1 MTISTSP
8 NASPHASP
16 GRRAVTRYAVPVLT
30 ATVAT
35 SLLAVT
41 GPPARAVVKRADLT
55 VVSATVNKSTL
66 AEGDTVV
73 VSHVVKNRGT
83 AKAAGT
89 QTRFYLST
97 NVAASQAERVRS
109 ATNPRSA
116 PQDVLLMGAKPVGAV
131 GPGKQVSVSS
141 VTLTVP
147 VGTAAGSYTVLVC
160 ADDRGTV
167 REKSETNNCT
177 PAAKRLAV
185 KAAPGSET
193 LRLQTFGDGFSRPS
207 NEYLGLIKAFCDV
220 VRPAKAMTLS
230 AALAGARSFL
240 STTAGANA
248 LSQLESSG
256 QASTPGK
263 AEALAAAA
271 VTQGSPGLALA
282 ALLKA
287 HGLEPRNANHLVNAA
302 AMATSVGLPNEAIA
316 MLDAAQTLDLRR
328 PAMGISQ
335 RAISLTVRG
344 QALTMTGRESAA
356 RGYFLAA
363 RAASP
368 LLSEADTGLATLEA
382 CEDEDIKAARFL
394 RKSRTRTQTPTRP
407 DEENPPPSVGI
418 DLSQGTPSSMRQ
430 LPLAET
436 PRQAVVM
443 EDVYDGI
450 QAGFAAE
457 LDAIQAEEQQLQDHL
472 RATDELRTD
481 AEIHLRDG
489 IISLVHGAGKH
500 SSVEAL
506 QDVMDERYADLLAL
520 REEFWGGGTGEVPY
534 TYGTLLETAFA
545 ACSGQGSGCVDRE
558 MRTTCGPE
566 LVGAHNRWRAL
577 MGQLRT
583 AGNAYFTALSTR
595 MSAYASNLE
604 DEEAHRLGIL
614 QIENMELVT
623 YAGLVQQGQIWTQHV
638 RVHED
643 HCVPDPEA
651 DALDP
656 EDPEAAATKGNCPDA
671 LKATSF
677 VLNLG
682 PTVVKVNCEKISQE
696 LAGEVLPL
704 LQAFVEVTYDFR
716 AGTVTVVAGAK
727 GTGKLGGV
735 VENGFKSGVYVTA
748 GTDGSLKDA
757 GWRVGP
763 STTVGTGP
771 LEVEA
776 INQEIDISFVSGLR
790 GAN

>member
-1 MTISTSP
+1 M
-8 NASPHASP
+8 
-16 GRRAVTRYAVPVLT
+16 TRYAVPFLT
-30 ATVAT
+30 TVVGM

-41 GPPARAVVKRADLT
+41 AAPADAAVKRADLT
-55 VVSATVNKSTL
+55 VVSATVSKTTL
-66 AEGDTVV
+66 AEGDNLV

-83 AKAAGT
+83 AKATAT
-89 QTRFYLST
+89 QTRFYLSA
-97 NVAASQAERVRS
+97 NVAVSRAERVRS
-109 ATNPRSA
+109 RTNPRSA
-116 PQDVLLMGAKPVGAV
+116 PQDVLLMGAAAV
-131 GPGKQVSVSS
+131 VAVRPGKRVSVRS
-141 VTLTVP
+141 VKLTVP
-147 VGTAAGSYTVLVC
+147 VGTAAGSYSVLVC
-160 ADDRGTV
+160 TDDRGTV

-185 KAAPGSET
+185 KVAPGSAT
-193 LRLQTFGDGFSRPS
+193 LRLQTFGAGFWRPS
-207 NEYLGLIKAFCDV
+207 NEYLGLIKAFCGA
-220 VRPAKAMTLS
+220 VRPAKAMTLG
-230 AALAGARSFL
+230 AALTSARSFL
-240 STTAGANA
+240 STTAGADA
-248 LSQLESSG
+248 LTKLGSSSLAATAD
-256 QASTPGK
+256 Q
-263 AEALAAAA
+263 AEALAATA
-271 VTQGSPGLALA
+271 VTKGSPGLALA

-335 RAISLTVRG
+335 RAISMTVRG
-344 QALTMTGRESAA
+344 QALTMTGRASAA

-363 RAASP
+363 RAAAP
-368 LLSEADTGLATLEA
+368 LLSEADTGLATIEA
-382 CEDEDIKAARFL
+382 CEDEDAKAARFL
-394 RKSRTRTQTPTRP
+394 RKSRTRTQTPTKP
-407 DEENPPPSVGI
+407 DEEPPPPGVGI
-418 DLSQGTPSSMRQ
+418 DLSQGTPSKMRQ
-430 LPLAET
+430 LPIAET

-443 EDVYDGI
+443 EAVYDGI
-450 QAGFAAE
+450 EASFHPLIDAQNAERQALE
-457 LDAIQAEEQQLQDHL
+457 DHL
-472 RATDELRTD
+472 EATDELRTQ
-481 AEIHLRDG
+481 AEIRLRDG
-489 IISLVHGAGKH
+489 ILSLTYASGEHP
-500 SSVEAL
+500 SVEVFE
-506 QDVMDERYADLLAL
+506 DVMDARYADLLAL
-520 REEFWGGGTGEVPY
+520 REEFWGGGTGEMPY
-534 TYGTLLETAFA
+534 TYNTLLQQAFET
-545 ACSGQGSGCVDRE
+545 CSPPWEDANCVERE
-558 MRTTCGPE
+558 MRATCGPA
-566 LVGAHNRWRAL
+566 LTGAHSRWRAL
-577 MGQLRT
+577 MAQLRT
-583 AGNAYFTALSTR
+583 AANGYFAALSTR
-595 MSAYASNLE
+595 ASAYASNLE
-604 DEEAHRLGIL
+604 DEEAHRLAL
-614 QIENMELVT
+614 LHIEGMEWST
-623 YAGLVQQGQIWTQHV
+623 YAGLVQQGQFWTHLV

-651 DALDP
+651 DAMTP
-656 EDPEAAATKGNCPDA
+656 EDAEAAASKGNCPDA

-776 INQEIDISFVSGLR
+776 VNQEIDISFVSGLR
-790 GAN
+790 GAG

>member
-1 MTISTSP
+1 MTTPTS
-8 NASPHASP
+8 S
-16 GRRAVTRYAVPVLT
+16 RRGTVTRYAVPFLT
-30 ATVAT
+30 TVVAT

-41 GPPARAVVKRADLT
+41 APPADAAVKRADLT
-55 VVSATVNKSTL
+55 VVSATVSKTTL

-83 AKAAGT
+83 AKAAAT

-109 ATNPRSA
+109 RTNPRSA
-116 PQDVLLMGAKPVGAV
+116 PQDVLLTGAAPVVAIR
-131 GPGKQVSVSS
+131 PGKQVAVRS

-147 VGTAAGSYTVLVC
+147 VGTAAGSYSVLVC

-185 KAAPGSET
+185 KVAPGSET
-193 LRLQTFGDGFSRPS
+193 LQLQTFSGSFWRPTD
-207 NEYLGLIKAFCDV
+207 EYLGLIKAFCGAV
-220 VRPAKAMTLS
+220 KPAKAMTLG
-230 AALAGARSFL
+230 AALTSARSFL
-240 STTAGANA
+240 STTAGADA
-248 LSQLESSG
+248 LTRLGSSPLAATAG
-256 QASTPGK
+256 Q
-263 AEALAAAA
+263 AEALAATA
-271 VTQGSPGLALA
+271 VTKGSPGLALA

-335 RAISLTVRG
+335 RAISMTVRG
-344 QALTMTGRESAA
+344 QALTMTGRASAA

-363 RAASP
+363 RAAAP
-368 LLSEADTGLATLEA
+368 LLSEADTGLATVEA
-382 CEDEDIKAARFL
+382 CDNEDAKAARFL

-407 DEENPPPSVGI
+407 DEEPPAPGVGI
-418 DLSQGTPSSMRQ
+418 DLSQGTPSTMRQ
-430 LPLAET
+430 LPIAET

-443 EDVYDGI
+443 KDVYDAI
-450 QAGFAAE
+450 EASFHP
-457 LDAIQAEEQQLQDHL
+457 LIDAQHAEEQALEDHL
-472 RATDELRTD
+472 EATDELRTR
-481 AEIHLRDG
+481 AEIRLRDG
-489 IISLVHGAGKH
+489 IISLVHGAGQHPAIKAKLDA
-500 SSVEAL
+500 VWAI
-506 QDVMDERYADLLAL
+506 DDDLLDL
-520 REEFWGGGTGEVPY
+520 RNEFWGQGTHEAPY
-534 TYGTLLETAFA
+534 TYNTLAQQATET
-545 ACSGQGSGCVDRE
+545 CSPPWQDADCFERE
-558 MRTTCGPE
+558 MRATCGPA
-566 LVGAHNRWRAL
+566 LIGAHSQWRAL
-577 MGQLRT
+577 MAQRRT
-583 AGNAYFTALSTR
+583 AANDYFTALSTR
-595 MSAYASNLE
+595 MSAFASNLE
-604 DEEAHRLGIL
+604 DEEAHRLAIL
-614 QIENMELVT
+614 QIEVMEWVT
-623 YAGLVQQGQIWTQHV
+623 YAGLVSEAQIWTQLV
-638 RVHED
+638 RVHEH

-651 DALDP
+651 DAMTP

-696 LAGEVLPL
+696 IAGEVLPL

-776 INQEIDISFVSGLR
+776 VNQEIDISFVSGMR
-790 GAN
+790 GTN